1 MEFWKLFPNGVPQRA
16 KSLLWVCDQLET
28 VENVLKECPLHPA
41 ERDLLRKV
49 SPMLDPRILIDT
61 KNGIVTIVKP
71 LDSLP
76 QLLCWWFAWLEQ
88 LIKVLLCVNNYYQ
101 STALCTAGF
110 KRLLMEN
117 LGQSNIQTYNTR
129 WYCCL
134 FSLIETNALKS
145 MSSLYAML
153 FYKFVCNYLMQG
165 R

>member
-1 MEFWKLFPNGVPQRA
+1 MSTVARHTFSKLFRFAQVMEFWKLFPNGVPQRA

-61 KNGIVTIVKP
+61 KNGIVTIVKL

-76 QLLCWWFAWLEQ
+76 QILCWWFAWLEQ

-110 KRLLMEN
+110 NTWDYWWRIWGN
-117 LGQSNIQTYNTR
+117 QTSKLIIHVDTAA
-129 WYCCL
+129 
-134 FSLIETNALKS
+134 FSVS
-145 MSSLYAML
+145 
-153 FYKFVCNYLMQG
+153 
-165 R
+165 